1 MASLRASVIYEKNR
15 ERGEQENSS
24 TTGLRLRYLRR
35 HAFNLALSFI
45 TTVNTFVFPLP
56 DGVSQRHEIAPQMLC
71 SETVPERGR
80 NGGLRISRIVQI

>member
-1 MASLRASVIYEKNR
+1 MASLRASAIYEKNG
-15 ERGEQENSS
+15 ERGERENSS
-24 TTGLRLRYLRR
+24 TTGLRLRYTPSTWL
-35 HAFNLALSFI
+35 FLFI

-80 NGGLRISRIVQI
+80 NGGLVGFFKFEN